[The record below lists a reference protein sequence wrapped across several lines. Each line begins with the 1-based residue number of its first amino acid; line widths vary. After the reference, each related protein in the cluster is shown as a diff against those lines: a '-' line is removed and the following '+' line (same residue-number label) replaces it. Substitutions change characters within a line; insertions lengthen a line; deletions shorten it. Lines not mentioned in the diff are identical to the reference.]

1 MSVGWLG
8 RTAILLL
15 VGLVTVTPANAG
27 GPDDT
32 FKHNARAAL
41 EPRDQ
46 ASRPRR
52 NRAVYSL
59 RRAPER

>member
-1 MSVGWLG
+1 MSGGWLG

-46 ASRPRR
+46 ASR
-52 NRAVYSL
+52 
-59 RRAPER
+59 